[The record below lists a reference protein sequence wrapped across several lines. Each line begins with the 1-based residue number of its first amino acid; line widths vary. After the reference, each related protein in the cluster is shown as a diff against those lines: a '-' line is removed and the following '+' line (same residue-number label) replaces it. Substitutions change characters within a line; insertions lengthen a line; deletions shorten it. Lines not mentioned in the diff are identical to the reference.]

1 MSTTRT
7 TTSAPRGPSQGCAGP
22 AMHPG
27 LKPGLPWR
35 EPTAAVYESALTL
48 IGLLHRQ
55 GLTDAQISRAT
66 GIETGRLYDPD
77 ARLPLSQIEKLWEL
91 AARATGNPGIAL
103 QLHQHYP
110 ENKLHFV
117 AHVGMRSRTLR
128 EALENWHKYAY
139 LVCEADDVDF
149 AVEGSLAR
157 FIYTCRDPRYDSR
170 WFAEH
175 FLALAAW
182 FGRSFTG
189 LPLRPHSVRF
199 MHPDPG
205 CADAYRQAFEG
216 APVSFL
222 AQDNS
227 LAFDARYLDLPFRT
241 ADSYLQHFLTE
252 KADELKRRLER
263 DAPMSNRVMFAVS
276 TLIQRG
282 EEVTFERVSELLQ
295 HPPRKLR
302 MVLEAEGRRFR
313 DLVDEV
319 RRHAAAR
326 YLKWGLSISQVA
338 ELLGFSEPSALQH
351 AFRRWFHTSP
361 GSFRAQLRAGGWSAE
376 AEGEWPAAAPGETA
390 PGPRPPRGM
399 KALGG

>member
-1 MSTTRT
+1 MSTTRP
-7 TTSAPRGPSQGCAGP
+7 TSAARAATEGRGATE
-22 AMHPG
+22 
-27 LKPGLPWR
+27 LR

-48 IGLLHRQ
+48 IGLLHRH
-55 GLTDAQISRAT
+55 GLSDAQIARAT
-66 GIETGRLYDPD
+66 GIEMGRLYEPD
-77 ARLPLSQIEKLWEL
+77 ARLPLSKIEKLWEL
-91 AARATGNPGIAL
+91 AAQATRNPGIAL
-103 QLHQHYP
+103 QLHLHYP

-128 EALENWHKYAY
+128 EALENWRKYAH

-149 AVEGSLAR
+149 VAEGAHAR

-189 LPLRPHSVRF
+189 LPLRPHAVRF

-205 CADAYRQAFEG
+205 CTEAYRQAFDG
-216 APVSFL
+216 APVGFL
-222 AQDNS
+222 AHDNS
-227 LAFDARYLDLPFRT
+227 LVFDARYLDLPFRT

-263 DAPMSNRVMFAVS
+263 DSPVGNRVMFAIS

-282 EEVTFERVSELLQ
+282 EEVTFERVSELLEQ
-295 HPPRKLR
+295 PPRKLR
-302 MVLEAEGRRFR
+302 VVLEAEGRRFR

-361 GSFRAQLRAGGWSAE
+361 GSFRAQVRAGRWTG
-376 AEGEWPAAAPGETA
+376 AAPADDWTA
-390 PGPRPPRGM
+390 GPTRDDTVPGGQRRAG
-399 KALGG
+399 